1 MYCTSYTMIST
12 GMFGSL
18 KLLHSWMIK
27 KKLDLGDASNI
38 PEDKEN
44 EVVELRFKFD
54 LSEIINNCGLA
65 VLILV

>member
-1 MYCTSYTMIST
+1 MIST

-65 VLILV
+65 VLIVV